1 MAWLLTDAGLPEL
14 VALRLSGWAER
25 ANASRQPNSGSV
37 SSINTGG
44 VEKSDDALT
53 FRGRAVKI
61 HLSRIPSIISQ
72 ESTMAQ
78 KVQVILVDDV
88 DGGEAD
94 ETVSFALDGVSY
106 EIDVSAVNAEAI
118 RDALAPWVGHAR
130 RVGGRTGARA
140 RAGARPRPAAERTDL
155 SDVRAWARENGY
167 QVSDRGR
174 VSSEVRAAYEA
185 AH

>member
-1 MAWLLTDAGLPEL
+1 
-14 VALRLSGWAER
+14 
-25 ANASRQPNSGSV
+25 
-37 SSINTGG
+37 
-44 VEKSDDALT
+44 
-53 FRGRAVKI
+53 
-61 HLSRIPSIISQ
+61 
-72 ESTMAQ
+72 MAQ

-88 DGGEAD
+88 DGGEAK

-106 EIDVSAVNAEAI
+106 EIDVSEKNAGAL

-130 RVGGRTGARA
+130 RVGGRSS
-140 RAGARPRPAAERTDL
+140 AGRSRSASSSGGSGRSRGSSGGRHDL

-174 VSSEVRAAYEA
+174 VSSEVIAAYEK

>member
-1 MAWLLTDAGLPEL
+1 
-14 VALRLSGWAER
+14 
-25 ANASRQPNSGSV
+25 
-37 SSINTGG
+37 
-44 VEKSDDALT
+44 
-53 FRGRAVKI
+53 
-61 HLSRIPSIISQ
+61 
-72 ESTMAQ
+72 MAQ

-88 DGGEAD
+88 DGGEAA

-106 EIDVSAVNAEAI
+106 EIDVSEKNANGL

-130 RVGGRTGARA
+130 RVGGRSSGGRSRATSSGGGSGRSRGSSGGA
-140 RAGARPRPAAERTDL
+140 GSSSGGGGGGKHDL

-174 VSSEVRAAYEA
+174 VSSEVIAAYEK

>member
-1 MAWLLTDAGLPEL
+1 
-14 VALRLSGWAER
+14 
-25 ANASRQPNSGSV
+25 
-37 SSINTGG
+37 
-44 VEKSDDALT
+44 
-53 FRGRAVKI
+53 
-61 HLSRIPSIISQ
+61 
-72 ESTMAQ
+72 MAQ

-106 EIDVSAVNAEAI
+106 EIDVSEGNAEAL
-118 RDALAPWVGHAR
+118 RDAIAPWITHAR
-130 RVGGRTGARA
+130 RVGGRSSARA
-140 RAGARPRPAAERTDL
+140 RGAAKSRTAASAGRSDL
-155 SDVRAWARENGY
+155 SAVRAWARENGY

>member
-1 MAWLLTDAGLPEL
+1 MC
-14 VALRLSGWAER
+14 
-25 ANASRQPNSGSV
+25 ASRFFYEITLDQFP
-37 SSINTGG
+37 G
-44 VEKSDDALT
+44 V
-53 FRGRAVKI
+53 I
-61 HLSRIPSIISQ
+61 H
-72 ESTMAQ
+72 MAQ

-106 EIDVSAVNAEAI
+106 EIDVSSTNAESI
-118 RDALAPWVGHAR
+118 REALAPWVEHAR
-130 RVGGRTGARA
+130 RVGGRSGGRG
-140 RAGARPRPAAERTDL
+140 RSGVKSRPAAERTDL

>member
-1 MAWLLTDAGLPEL
+1 
-14 VALRLSGWAER
+14 
-25 ANASRQPNSGSV
+25 
-37 SSINTGG
+37 
-44 VEKSDDALT
+44 
-53 FRGRAVKI
+53 
-61 HLSRIPSIISQ
+61 
-72 ESTMAQ
+72 MAQ

-106 EIDVSAVNAEAI
+106 EIDVSSANAEAI
-118 RDALAPWVGHAR
+118 REALAPWVEHAR
-130 RVGGRTGARA
+130 RLGGRSSVRGRSGAKS
-140 RAGARPRPAAERTDL
+140 RPAAERTDL
-155 SDVRAWARENGY
+155 SEVRAWARENGF